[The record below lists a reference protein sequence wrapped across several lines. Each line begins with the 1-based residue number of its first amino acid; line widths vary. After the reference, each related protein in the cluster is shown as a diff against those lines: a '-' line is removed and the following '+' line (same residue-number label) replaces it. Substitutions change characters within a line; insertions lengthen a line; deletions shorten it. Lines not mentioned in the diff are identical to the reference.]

1 MPSNRSVLFVFN
13 LELNLESEVLA
24 VAHDWVEEFA
34 TIASKVYV
42 FSTHIG
48 TTSLPENVKI
58 VEIGGGSLL
67 KRIVGL
73 LRLLQLIPLIYEL
86 RRNLV
91 VFHHMS
97 PRTVLI
103 LGPIFRFLGIPQGLW
118 YSHSHKSLELVISSR
133 IVNKLFSST
142 KEAIPLESIKSQF
155 VGHGIPIKKFIEWR
169 DSNYER
175 TMQMVSVGRLASIK
189 KYEHGILLASKL
201 PGSNNS
207 FMIIGPGNK
216 DSEYPVTLRELAS
229 TLGVDLF
236 FLGPRNYREIPALMA
251 NTKYFFSGT
260 PRSVDKAVIEAALSG
275 AFILSENNSAMHL
288 GGMQSLINSWGC
300 ENDPSLEEIVATIE
314 SFTIGELQNARLRVS
329 LEAERLSNLNNTCRV
344 ILSCLQEN

>member
-1 MPSNRSVLFVFN
+1 MPSNRGVLFVFN

-42 FSTHIG
+42 FSTHLG
-48 TTSLPENVKI
+48 TTSLPENVKV

-67 KRIVGL
+67 KKIVGL
-73 LRLLQLIPLIYEL
+73 LRLLQQIPLIYQL

-118 YSHSHKSLELVISSR
+118 YSHSHKSLELVISSK

-142 KEAIPLESIKSQF
+142 EQAIPLKSIKSEF
-155 VGHGIPIKKFIEWR
+155 VGHGIPIKKFIKWR

-175 TMQMVSVGRLASIK
+175 TMEMVSVGRLASIK
-189 KYEHGILLASKL
+189 KYEQGISLVSNLPSSKK
-201 PGSNNS
+201 S

-216 DSEYPVTLRELAS
+216 DSEYPVALRELAS
-229 TLGVDLF
+229 MLGVDLF
-236 FLGPRNYREIPALMA
+236 FLGPRNYRDIPNLMA
-251 NTKYFFSGT
+251 DTKYFFSGT

-275 AFILSENNSAMHL
+275 AFVLSENKNAMHL

-300 ENDPSLEEIVATIE
+300 AHDPSLEEIVAVIE
-314 SFTIGELQNARLRVS
+314 GFTPGELHDAQRSVS
-329 LEAERLSNLNNTCRV
+329 LEAEHLSNLNNTCRA
-344 ILSCLQEN
+344 ILCCLEES

>member
-48 TTSLPENVKI
+48 STSLPENVKI
-58 VEIGGGSLL
+58 VEIGGGSPL
-67 KRIVGL
+67 KKIVGL
-73 LRLLQLIPLIYEL
+73 LRLFQQIPLIYEL

-103 LGPIFRFLGIPQGLW
+103 LGPVFRFLRIPQGLW

-142 KEAIPLESIKSQF
+142 KQAIPLESRKSEF
-155 VGHGIPIKKFIEWR
+155 VGHGIPIKKFIKWR
-169 DSNYER
+169 DSNDNR
-175 TMQMVSVGRLASIK
+175 AMQMVSVGRLASIK
-189 KYEHGILLASKL
+189 KYEHGISLASKL
-201 PGSNNS
+201 HGGKNS
-207 FMIIGPGNK
+207 FIIIGPGNK
-216 DSEYPVTLRELAS
+216 ESEYPIALRELAS
-229 TLGVDLF
+229 TLGVNLF
-236 FLGPRNYREIPALMA
+236 FLGPRNYREIPDLMA

-275 AFILSENNSAMHL
+275 AFILSENKNAMYL
-288 GGMQSLINSWGC
+288 GGMQSLINSWGR
-300 ENDPSLEEIVATIE
+300 ENQPSLEEIVATIE
-314 SFTIGELQNARLRVS
+314 DFTTGELQDARLRVS
-329 LEAERLSNLNNTCRV
+329 LEAERLSNLNNTCRS

>member
-1 MPSNRSVLFVFN
+1 MPISRSVLFVFN

-48 TTSLPENVKI
+48 STSLPENVKV

-67 KRIVGL
+67 KKMTGL
-73 LRLLQLIPLIYEL
+73 FRLIQQIPLIYEL

-103 LGPIFRFLGIPQGLW
+103 LGPIFRLLGIPQGLW
-118 YSHSHKSLELVISSR
+118 YSHSYKSVELVISSR

-142 KEAIPLESIKSQF
+142 KQAIPLESKKSEF
-155 VGHGIPIKKFIEWR
+155 VGHGIPIKKFIKWR
-169 DSNYER
+169 DCDDNRS
-175 TMQMVSVGRLASIK
+175 MQMVSVGRLAPIK
-189 KYEHGILLASKL
+189 NYESGILMANKL
-201 PGSNNS
+201 PGSKNS

-216 DSEYPVTLRELAS
+216 DDEYSVALRELAAVH
-229 TLGVDLF
+229 GVDLF
-236 FLGPRNYREIPALMA
+236 FLGPRNYREIPDLMA
-251 NTKYFFSGT
+251 DTKYFFSGT
-260 PRSVDKAVIEAALSG
+260 PMSVDKAVIEAALSG
-275 AFILSENNSAMHL
+275 AFILSENKNAMHL
-288 GGMQSLINSWGC
+288 GGMQSLMNSWGP
-300 ENDPSLEEIVATIE
+300 ENDLNLEEIVAIIE
-314 SFTIGELQNARLRVS
+314 GFTSDELQDARKRVS
-329 LEAERLSNLNNTCRV
+329 LEAERLSNLNNTCRA
-344 ILSCLQEN
+344 ILSCLQEK